1 MKTTVVWNLDCTGWS
16 ASEAATRP
24 LESLLDHSCF
34 PEYSDHAEL
43 VADPDHTDQVVVS
56 KVTAAESDNTAAGT
70 ACMVSSEAGKSV
82 ADTDC
87 TAGAEEVDTGNRQ
100 KQERLLTIR
109 RRLS

>member
-1 MKTTVVWNLDCTGWS
+1 M
-16 ASEAATRP
+16 
-24 LESLLDHSCF
+24 LDHSCF

-43 VADPDHTDQVVVS
+43 VADSDHTDQVVAS

-100 KQERLLTIR
+100 KQERLLTDAVRDCKCESRGPII
-109 RRLS
+109 LYDTLPC